1 MVFLKVIV
9 YIILILL
16 VALKLNNWLRN
27 KFKID
32 YFVEDKHLIR
42 IKSRFSNILLV
53 VFVLGTLLVLDF
65 HREYVVWVFIIVVL
79 CRFSITAF
87 YEWRLIKHS
96 KQYLMTMI
104 MGIYVASVTYIAML
118 LGFFNF
124 IQY

>member
-87 YEWRLIKHS
+87 YEWRLI
-96 KQYLMTMI
+96 
-104 MGIYVASVTYIAML
+104 
-118 LGFFNF
+118 
-124 IQY
+124 